1 MSDETDETGIEVPA
15 ATVTLPGAEVV
26 PDPRAWEPAAGPAP
40 TTSGGVRLDGAD
52 ICADLPIRPSVPEQ
66 GAGPDEAGEQTPT
79 GRTRRPLP
87 PPPPAKLAA
96 TAETVAVAPRPV
108 LAPAPLTFST
118 LGRAWRVLV
127 ETVADELDG
136 RERLWSLEA
145 GAGPRTLFD
154 LPEDAFIVGVDRDA
168 GALEANLRLDE
179 RVVADLADY
188 QPWAAGFDLVTCWYV
203 LDGMPEP
210 APVLDRF
217 ASWTAT
223 GGLVVLGLPNAH
235 SLRGWWSR
243 VTRHSPLRGS
253 LTPAALRRRFAAAGF
268 TPILQV
274 YYEDADHAQAR
285 RGLGLTGRRW
295 KVAQALVR
303 MATLGVLDA
312 ARTDYLVVFRREG

>member
-1 MSDETDETGIEVPA
+1 VP
-15 ATVTLPGAEVV
+15 V
-26 PDPRAWEPAAGPAP
+26 
-40 TTSGGVRLDGAD
+40 
-52 ICADLPIRPSVPEQ
+52 
-66 GAGPDEAGEQTPT
+66 
-79 GRTRRPLP
+79 
-87 PPPPAKLAA
+87 
-96 TAETVAVAPRPV
+96 
-108 LAPAPLTFST
+108 PAPLTFGT

-127 ETVADELDG
+127 ETVADELAG

-168 GALEANLRLDE
+168 AALEANLRLDE
-179 RVVADLADY
+179 RVVADLAEY

-203 LDGMPEP
+203 LDSMPEP

-243 VTRHSPLRGS
+243 VTRRSVLRGS
-253 LTPAALRRRFAAAGF
+253 LTPTALRRRFGAAGF

-274 YYEDADHAQAR
+274 FFEDADHAQSR
-285 RGLGLTGRRW
+285 RRLGLTGRRW
-295 KVAQALVR
+295 RLAQALVR
-303 MATLGVLDA
+303 IGTFGLLDA
-312 ARTDYLVVFRREG
+312 ARTDYVVVFRREG